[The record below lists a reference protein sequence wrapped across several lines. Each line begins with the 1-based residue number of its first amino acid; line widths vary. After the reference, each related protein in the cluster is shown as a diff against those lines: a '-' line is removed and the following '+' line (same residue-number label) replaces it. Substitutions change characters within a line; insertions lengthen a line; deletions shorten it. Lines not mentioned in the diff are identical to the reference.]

1 MEGEEALV
9 VVGVG
14 ELVEE
19 EEEGWVVVEGMVEDL
34 EQEEVLVEVLEVVA
48 AEEEVVE
55 KVGEDWV
62 VVRDMVEVLEL
73 EAV

>member
-34 EQEEVLVEVLEVVA
+34 EQEEVLVEVLEVV
-48 AEEEVVE
+48 
-55 KVGEDWV
+55 
-62 VVRDMVEVLEL
+62 
-73 EAV
+73 